1 MYIHNMNQTIPVT
14 LARRDLLR
22 LVDWVDEK
30 YTRVDLVKRGKIKAS
45 IVSPDYLDSLEE
57 TVYTLSHSL
66 KDIREAE
73 KQLAKGEYLTLSQ
86 FKQQLKLRHAR

>member
-1 MYIHNMNQTIPVT
+1 MNQTIPVT

-22 LVDWVDEK
+22 LVDWVNEK

-66 KDIREAE
+66 KDIQEAE
-73 KQLAKGEYLTLSQ
+73 KQLAKGEYLTLNQ

>member
-1 MYIHNMNQTIPVT
+1 MYIHSMNQTIPVT

-73 KQLAKGEYLTLSQ
+73 KQLAKGEYLTLNQ